1 MAKEGTLL
9 VVDDNRSILAA
20 LQLLMGNY
28 FARVLTLPT
37 PNRLATLLR
46 EEPIDVV
53 LLDMNFTAGINTGN
67 EGIYWL
73 REIHRTRPD
82 VKVVLFTAYAD
93 IDLAVRAMRDGAV
106 DFVVKPWDNE
116 RLVAALRNAYNLARS
131 QREVKQLK
139 EIKRELKQEE
149 PMFWGGSPAMARI
162 REIVEKVAAT
172 DANILITGENGT
184 GKEMLAREIHNR
196 SARRREL
203 MVPVDMGAVPET
215 LFESELFGHVKGAF
229 TDARTD
235 RAGKFEVADR
245 GTLFLD
251 EIGNLPPRL
260 QSKLLTAIQSGRI
273 VRLGSNT
280 PVKVDIRLISATNRD
295 LFGMVADG
303 EFREDLLYRINT
315 IHIDLP
321 PLRQRREDIL
331 PLAEKFLGRYAAKY
345 NKPIEGFDEAA
356 VREMHDYPWAGNI
369 RELQHTVEKA
379 VILCDGRTIAPA
391 TLLLRPATN
400 RDLFGMVADGE
411 FREDLLY
418 RINTI
423 HIDLPPLRQR
433 REDILPLAEKFLG
446 RYAAKYNKP
455 IEGFDEAAVREMHD
469 YPWAGNI
476 RELQHTVEKAVILC
490 DGRTIAPATL
500 LLRPAPAETSP
511 KTGFSTLEEMERA
524 MIAEAVARCGGNLT
538 EVARQLGITR
548 QTLYNK
554 IKRYGL

>member
-379 VILCDGRTIAPA
+379 VILCDG
-391 TLLLRPATN
+391 
-400 RDLFGMVADGE
+400 
-411 FREDLLY
+411 
-418 RINTI
+418 
-423 HIDLPPLRQR
+423 H
-433 REDILPLAEKFLG
+433 
-446 RYAAKYNKP
+446 
-455 IEGFDEAAVREMHD
+455 
-469 YPWAGNI
+469 
-476 RELQHTVEKAVILC
+476 
-490 DGRTIAPATL
+490 TIAPATL

>member
-9 VVDDNRSILAA
+9 IVDDNRSILAA
-20 LQLLMGNY
+20 LRLLLEKY

-37 PNRLATLLR
+37 PNRLATTLR
-46 EEPIDVV
+46 EEQIDVV

-73 REIHRTRPD
+73 GEIHARRPD
-82 VKVVLFTAYAD
+82 IKVVLFTAYAD

-106 DFVVKPWDNE
+106 DFVVKPWDND
-116 RLVAALRNAYNLARS
+116 RLVASLRNAYNLARS
-131 QREVKQLK
+131 TREVKQLK
-139 EIKRELKQEE
+139 EIKRELAAEV
-149 PMFWGGSPAMARI
+149 PMFWGESPAMARI

-196 SARRREL
+196 SARSGEL

-215 LFESELFGHVKGAF
+215 LFESELFGHVRGAF
-229 TDARTD
+229 TDARAD

-251 EIGNLPPRL
+251 EIGNLPPHL

-280 PVKVDIRLISATNRD
+280 PVAVDIRLVCATNRD

-303 EFREDLLYRINT
+303 QFREDLLYRINT

-331 PLAEKFLGRYAAKY
+331 PLAETFLRRYATKY
-345 NKPIEGFDEAA
+345 NKPIDGFDGAA
-356 VREMHDYPWAGNI
+356 VREMAEYPWAGNI

-379 VILCDGRTIAPA
+379 VIMSDGGRITPA
-391 TLLLRPATN
+391 TLLLRPA
-400 RDLFGMVADGE
+400 
-411 FREDLLY
+411 
-418 RINTI
+418 
-423 HIDLPPLRQR
+423 Q
-433 REDILPLAEKFLG
+433 
-446 RYAAKYNKP
+446 AAQQQP
-455 IEGFDEAAVREMHD
+455 
-469 YPWAGNI
+469 
-476 RELQHTVEKAVILC
+476 
-490 DGRTIAPATL
+490 
-500 LLRPAPAETSP
+500 S
-511 KTGFSTLEEMERA
+511 FSTLEEMERG
-524 MIAEAVARCGGNLT
+524 MIAQSITRHGGNLT